1 MFCTVVLYPRVD
13 LLLLDFCLLLEG
25 GDILKAVGQESLGS
39 LRVPAPQVVDAHD
52 QPLSFGLDHVPEH
65 NHKLQNNNNKIL
77 NLKIHSRICEN
88 ERWTSENHHR
98 TRKTHNRIKE
108 N

>member
-13 LLLLDFCLLLEG
+13 QLLLDFCLLLEG
-25 GDILKAVGQESLGS
+25 GDLLKAVGQESLGS

-77 NLKIHSRICEN
+77 YLKIHSSICEN
-88 ERWTSENHHR
+88 ER
-98 TRKTHNRIKE
+98 
-108 N
+108 